1 MLDVTLGL
9 AILLTGGMF
18 FAKIAQLFS
27 LPSVTG
33 FILAG
38 LTLGP
43 SGFAVITADT
53 VGHNLDHFIQIA
65 LMLIAFG
72 IGEHIELRRLGKIA
86 KQVGYICFGQAAVS
100 FLLVALSTLI
110 LSWSLASGKSFT
122 HHGVLALLLGAVAL
136 ANAPAAILHMVRE
149 LDARGPFT
157 STLIAVIALG
167 DGLAIATFG
176 IVVSIAHQMV
186 SPENISLYSGALG
199 SIYEIGGSLAI
210 GAATG
215 LLIDLVLHKTHNRG
229 EMLTTGLALL
239 LLCGELTRM
248 LALSPLL
255 AGMTAGFILIN
266 REERDIRLFRILN
279 GFEPPIYVLFFT
291 LAGVHLD
298 LSMLKLAGWIG
309 AAYFT
314 TRFCGK
320 YLGTLIGSHL
330 AGASQTVKK
339 YLAFG
344 LFPQAGIAIG
354 LVFVINSDPQLAP
367 WAEEITPIVLAGVV
381 LAEIFGPIFAKKAFL
396 QANETSP
403 PKSKQQSKNLDTSL
417 PGLLFSRSD
426 ELHLMPWASDILYPA
441 ANPKGVVI
449 FGAANYATVRGLAR
463 VATILAHQFEALP
476 LSVRI
481 VVPGSKWASG
491 NPNEESLFLPES
503 DEIKSL
509 GYPLLT
515 QTMQGAA
522 VPGLIQAV
530 QENSTKA
537 LVLGYPLGRNPL
549 TIQKIVDKVA
559 ASVTCPVVVVRF
571 IGTFACDR
579 ILVPFLS
586 PDELELLLPVLDAMG
601 TARQPTITLMQLLHA
616 DCTRKEIMLAE
627 EQLHLWLSMNLLE
640 TTTVPLA
647 VPAGSRLEAILQ
659 EARHHDLIIMK
670 AARRRGLNK
679 LFLGSLA
686 AAVVTNC
693 HNPVFTVYPGKD
705 SPTPQKK
712 S

>member
-38 LTLGP
+38 LILGP
-43 SGFAVITADT
+43 SGFSVITADT

-72 IGEHIELRRLGKIA
+72 IGEHIEIRRLGKIA
-86 KQVGYICFGQAAVS
+86 KQVGYICFGQAAAT
-100 FLLVALSTLI
+100 FFLVALSTLV
-110 LSWSLASGKSFT
+110 LSWALNIGKPFV

-157 STLIAVIALG
+157 SILMAVIALG

-176 IVVSIAHQMV
+176 IVISITHQMV
-186 SPENISLYSGALG
+186 SPEDISLYSGALG

-215 LLIDLVLHKTHNRG
+215 LLTDIVLHKTHNRG

-239 LLCGELTRM
+239 LLCGELTRV

-320 YLGTLIGSHL
+320 YLGSWMGSHL

-339 YLAFG
+339 YIALG

-354 LVFVINSDPQLAP
+354 LVFVINSDPLLVP

-396 QANETSP
+396 QANETTAP
-403 PKSKQQSKNLDTSL
+403 MNKQQSQNPENSL

-426 ELHLMPWASDILYPA
+426 ELHLMPWAGDTLYPS

-463 VATILAHQFEALP
+463 VATILAHEFEALP

-481 VVPGSKWASG
+481 IVPGSKWNMA
-491 NPNEESLFLPES
+491 NPNEDSLFLPET
-503 DEIKSL
+503 DEVKSL

-515 QTMQGAA
+515 ETIQGEPI
-522 VPGLIQAV
+522 PGLIQAV
-530 QENSTKA
+530 RENPTKA

-549 TIQKIVDKVA
+549 TIQKIVEKVA

-579 ILVPFLS
+579 ILVPILS
-586 PDELELLLPVLDAMG
+586 PDELELLLPVLDAMA

-616 DCTRKEIMLAE
+616 DCSRKEIMSAE
-627 EQLHLWLSMNLLE
+627 EQLHQWLSMNLLE
-640 TTTVPLA
+640 TTTLPLA

-670 AARRRGLNK
+670 AVRRRGLNK

-693 HNPVFTVYPGKD
+693 HNPVFTVYPGKA
-705 SPTPQKK
+705 SPPPKK
-712 S
+712 TG